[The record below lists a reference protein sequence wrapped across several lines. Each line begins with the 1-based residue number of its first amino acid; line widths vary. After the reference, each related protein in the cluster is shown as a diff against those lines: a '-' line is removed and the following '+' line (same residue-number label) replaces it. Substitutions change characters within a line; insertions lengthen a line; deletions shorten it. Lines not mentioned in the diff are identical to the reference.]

1 VHLGEMTGNNYTVL
15 DGLQNG
21 DRVVIEGGQDL
32 VDGAPV
38 TEIAPAS
45 NGKTPS

>member
-1 VHLGEMTGNNYTVL
+1 MTGNDYTVL
-15 DGLQNG
+15 DGLKDG
-21 DRVVIEGGQDL
+21 DRVVVEGGQDL

-38 TEIAPAS
+38 TEIPQAA